1 MQPLQPNIVTSESSQ
16 QTLFSYNLAS
26 SIAPIMGKKVALN
39 FDGGNITS
47 DAGVL
52 LLRENESQLGI
63 ISILTQSIDDARRS
77 SSITHNVNELSTAGI
92 SNRLWI

>member
-1 MQPLQPNIVTSESSQ
+1 
-16 QTLFSYNLAS
+16 
-26 SIAPIMGKKVALN
+26 MGKKVALN

-52 LLRENESQLGI
+52 LLRETESQLGI